1 MLRTH
6 TYLLGLV
13 LLALGVVVVLMV
25 VGVVPAQRSSVLG
38 ALIAGEPPR
47 SSRAGARVTPIDG
60 PIAFDGLR
68 PGVTD
73 AFGLREGLVI
83 VHAQYDGIAEPFS
96 AFLRALNDPQP
107 ETISTDQHHPAAGP
121 PGRRLR
127 PGDQGRALCPHRR
140 ARRRRVGGHDF
151 AAVLTD
157 WRRRRAPHPRV
168 G

>member
-38 ALIAGEPPR
+38 ALIAGEPTAD
-47 SSRAGARVTPIDG
+47 SSEPAPPVTPIDG

-73 AFGLREGLVI
+73 AFGLRAGLVI
-83 VHAQYDGIAEPFS
+83 VHAQYDGRDEPFS
-96 AFLRALNDPQP
+96 AFLRALDDPQADP
-107 ETISTDQHHPAAGP
+107 IAPVSIIPPLDRQGAASGQVTKAGRFVLSVERAEGEWTITISQPS
-121 PGRRLR
+121 
-127 PGDQGRALCPHRR
+127 
-140 ARRRRVGGHDF
+140 
-151 AAVLTD
+151 
-157 WRRRRAPHPRV
+157 
-168 G
+168 